1 MRFKRRLRP
10 EARVD
15 LIPMIDVV
23 FQLVIFFMVS
33 STFLLTPG
41 IDLVLPSS
49 TTAEPVVMSE
59 LVVTIVSQEEIY
71 VNKDRFT
78 LAELDQVLSEI
89 DESMRSDLDSV
100 IIEGDRDASYDLMV
114 KVLDKLRLYG
124 FTGVSLKLRSEE
136 LLGAGESLR

>member
-1 MRFKRRLRP
+1 
-10 EARVD
+10 
-15 LIPMIDVV
+15 MIDVV